1 MNICH
6 ISYICV
12 TVDMFSTIREEGGK
26 FVSKQ
31 VEVNQPVAETV
42 GNIQTT
48 ISR

>member
-1 MNICH
+1 MNICN
-6 ISYICV
+6 IYV
-12 TVDMFSTIREEGGK
+12 AVDMFSTIREEGGK

-31 VEVNQPVAETV
+31 VEVNQSVAETV

>member
-1 MNICH
+1 MNICN
-6 ISYICV
+6 IYV
-12 TVDMFSTIREEGGK
+12 AVDMFSTIREEGGK
-26 FVSKQ
+26 FFSKQ